1 MAVTIDPDRELI
13 VTMQAE
19 PAWMSSDGF
28 RLLYTKYKDKVYN
41 ISYRITGNPADA
53 LDASQETFS
62 ILFKKLGEF
71 RFDSKFSSWLY
82 RIAVNSSID
91 LVRRGASRRLASLDA
106 STESGSASMVDRI
119 EAQQS
124 SPEENA
130 GATELETEVQH
141 SIRQLSPKLR
151 TIVTLR
157 YVEGLSYEEVSE
169 VLRCSIGTVKSRLSR
184 AHAALQKNLSR
195 VLEHHYFD

>member
-1 MAVTIDPDRELI
+1 MVATLDPDRELVAAI
-13 VTMQAE
+13 QAE
-19 PAWMSSDGF
+19 PAWKGSDGF
-28 RLLYTKYKDKVYN
+28 RLLYSKYKDKVYN

-62 ILFKKLGEF
+62 ILFKKIGEF

-91 LVRRGASRRLASLDA
+91 LMRRGASKRLASLDA
-106 STESGSASMVDRI
+106 TTDGGSATLVERI
-119 EAQQS
+119 ESKLS
-124 SPEENA
+124 SPEERA
-130 GATELETEVQH
+130 GASELEDEVQRA
-141 SIRQLSPKLR
+141 IKQLSPKLR

-157 YVEGLSYEEVSE
+157 YVEGLSYEEVGE

-195 VLEHHYFD
+195 VLERHYFQ